1 MKYDITMIGHV
12 SKDIIIYKEDKQH
25 TLGGAVIYS
34 SIAAAR
40 SGKTVHAITK
50 ATREDD
56 NTLDPMRREGVTVTR
71 QDTPETTSIE
81 NIYFTADKERRQ
93 VTLLSR
99 ASDFSVAEF
108 PESDSRIYHLAG
120 LFKGEIPDE
129 FIPFCAEKGQV
140 AIDAQGL
147 LRCSEEGKLLF
158 RNWDAAAKYMPLI
171 TYFKTDAA
179 EAEIMTGLTDRE
191 EAARRLEA
199 MGAREVMVTHNNEV
213 LVYTSGTMYR
223 APYTPSNLSG
233 RTGRGDTT
241 FAAYLCKRLDA
252 SPYEAVHYAAALC
265 SIKMETPGPFSGTVE
280 EVYERMKQSGFEEGK

>member
-1 MKYDITMIGHV
+1 MKYDITMLGHV
-12 SKDIIIYKEDKQH
+12 SKDVIIYKEDEQH
-25 TLGGAVIYS
+25 VLGGAVIYS

-40 SGKTVHAITK
+40 SGKAVHAITK
-50 ATREDD
+50 AAAEDD
-56 NTLDPMRREGVTVTR
+56 STLDLMRKEGVEVTR
-71 QDTPETTSIE
+71 QDSEKTTSIE

-99 ASDFSVAEF
+99 ASDFSVSDF
-108 PESDSRIYHLAG
+108 PESESRIYHLAG
-120 LFKGEIPDE
+120 LFRGEIPDD
-129 FIPFCAEKGQV
+129 FIPFCAKKGQV

-147 LRCSEEGKLLF
+147 LRCSEEGNLLF
-158 RNWDAAAKYMPLI
+158 RNWEAAAEFMPHI

-191 EAARRLEA
+191 EAARRL
-199 MGAREVMVTHNNEV
+199 GALGAKEVMVTHNNEV
-213 LVYTSGTMYR
+213 LVYAAGEIFR

-280 EVYERMKQSGFEEGK
+280 EVYTKMKAAGFQEGK